1 MKKFIKIFYWSPSLV
16 NIATNDAVI
25 NSAYAMSKYNK
36 MHETYI
42 FNFFGEFERFKNKI
56 LNKDIKIID
65 YFNKSLFKILPKHG
79 KLKSRFSFIL
89 IFLMSFFPLKK
100 ILKQN
105 KPDYLIIHLI
115 TSLPLILL
123 LFFNFDTKFILRI
136 SGYPKMNFFRKL
148 LWKMTLKRVHLI
160 TCPTNNTL
168 NYIKSLNFTDPTK
181 VQLLYDPIINIQEI
195 NKKKK
200 EKIEFKNYFLSV
212 GRLTKQKNF
221 LFLCEAFKKIV
232 KEKSETKLLIVGS
245 GEEEGKLK
253 KFIKKNNLSKNIIL
267 LGYIEN
273 IYPYFINSKGFIL
286 TSLWEDPGFVLIE
299 ASYCRTPVLSSNSWP
314 GPIELVKNK
323 FNGIV
328 FENNNLESFLKE
340 FKYFDS
346 FADVKNLK
354 LNNLKLSRKFT
365 LFNHY
370 KSLSQLI

>member
-1 MKKFIKIFYWSPSLV
+1 
-16 NIATNDAVI
+16 
-25 NSAYAMSKYNK
+25 MSKYNK

-221 LFLCEAFKKIV
+221 CFYV
-232 KEKSETKLLIVGS
+232 K
-245 GEEEGKLK
+245 
-253 KFIKKNNLSKNIIL
+253 
-267 LGYIEN
+267 
-273 IYPYFINSKGFIL
+273 
-286 TSLWEDPGFVLIE
+286 
-299 ASYCRTPVLSSNSWP
+299 R
-314 GPIELVKNK
+314 
-323 FNGIV
+323 
-328 FENNNLESFLKE
+328 
-340 FKYFDS
+340 
-346 FADVKNLK
+346 
-354 LNNLKLSRKFT
+354 SRK
-365 LFNHY
+365 
-370 KSLSQLI
+370 